1 MAARTK
7 AWVCGC
13 SLVGIVG
20 SNSAGGMEFCCG
32 CCVFSGRGL
41 CGWLVTR
48 PEESYRVWGVCDREA
63 STLCRPW
70 PTGGCRAIKNTVT
83 LRLCGFKVRFILQLI
98 SYVKLFR
105 RRLYPK
111 GNDNFFLFYFLK
123 KFLNFLRSEFS
134 NPANCT
140 IYYCLGKIYV
150 RGIIHKFEIMH
161 LK

>member
-1 MAARTK
+1 VGVVCFQAEVSAA
-7 AWVCGC
+7 GL
-13 SLVGIVG
+13 SLVRR
-20 SNSAGGMEFCCG
+20 SPTECG
-32 CCVFSGRGL
+32 VS
-41 CGWLVTR
+41 
-48 PEESYRVWGVCDREA
+48 ECDREA